1 MKKAKIGIIVDSLNS
16 SKQIFDFIKASKNSK
31 NYEVSYLIVQKCNTH
46 NNLTLI
52 EKSKNYLKKKEIKK
66 YISTISIKLIIK

>member
-31 NYEVSYLIVQKCNTH
+31 NYEVSHLIVQKCNIK
-46 NNLTLI
+46 NNL
-52 EKSKNYLKKKEIKK
+52 
-66 YISTISIKLIIK
+66 SII

>member
-31 NYEVSYLIVQKCNTH
+31 NYEVSHLIVQKCNTK
-46 NNLTLI
+46 NYPSLI
-52 EKSKNYLKKKEIKK
+52 EKSKDYLKKKV
-66 YISTISIKLIIK
+66 

>member
-31 NYEVSYLIVQKCNTH
+31 NYEVSYLIVQKCNTN

-52 EKSKNYLKKKEIKK
+52 EKSKNYLKKKRYKK
-66 YISTISIKLIIK
+66 IFICHQF

>member
-31 NYEVSYLIVQKCNTH
+31 NYEVSHLIVQKCNTK
-46 NNLTLI
+46 NNLSLI
-52 EKSKNYLKKKEIKK
+52 EKSKIPELGINFLGQ
-66 YISTISIKLIIK
+66 SIHR

>member
-31 NYEVSYLIVQKCNTH
+31 NYEVSHLIVQKCNTK
-46 NNLTLI
+46 NDLSLI
-52 EKSKNYLKKKEIKK
+52 EKSKNYLRKKE
-66 YISTISIKLIIK
+66 SLFFR